1 MHYNARYL
9 QMWQRNEITNE
20 QKNKTKIR
28 FLAYAAVSA
37 GAFVLIGMYLV
48 NSLTKEIE
56 TQSIKKMEKEAADI
70 LDKVQRSDFK
80 YTRTTE
86 ISHAML
92 KIQNNKSLVRV
103 GCVAMG
109 FAYGLA
115 QFRMY
120 LKDEADLIVN

>member
-70 LDKVQRSDFK
+70 VDKVQRSDFK

-92 KIQNNKSLVRV
+92 KIQNN
-103 GCVAMG
+103 
-109 FAYGLA
+109 
-115 QFRMY
+115 
-120 LKDEADLIVN
+120 